1 MTDNPFSRLA
11 NDQIAA
17 RVKSR
22 MKAVETRR
30 ARSAQAEKDLL
41 DEAQLLKLYRRERKK
56 QLQALL
62 DGPFGP
68 DVRELLS
75 FMRTMTLSSAP
86 ALIALVRKAVWI
98 KALPEEHK
106 YILLRLVSQG
116 IARVREKNGL
126 EPFDDGVY
134 GEPPKAFHLI
144 KNAMGVK

>member
-11 NDQIAA
+11 SEQIAA
-17 RVKSR
+17 PVKSR

-68 DVRELLS
+68 DVRGLLS

-86 ALIALVRKAVWI
+86 GLIALVRKAIWI
-98 KALPEEHK
+98 KALPEDHK

-126 EPFDDGVY
+126 SPFDD
-134 GEPPKAFHLI
+134 PLPDQPDKAFQTVQKI
-144 KNAMGVK
+144 IGVR